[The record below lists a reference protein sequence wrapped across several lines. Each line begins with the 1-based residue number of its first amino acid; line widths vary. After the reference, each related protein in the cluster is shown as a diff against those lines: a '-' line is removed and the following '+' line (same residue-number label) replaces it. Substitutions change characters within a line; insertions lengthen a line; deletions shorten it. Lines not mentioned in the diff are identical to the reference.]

1 MAADLIEV
9 FRKFKNIV
17 MEEIEKEKKAALPS
31 QLLITTIC
39 HPMEYAKVLI
49 QLGFEPLPPRRS
61 TTLFGRPAMIL
72 PNVFQYI
79 KYIKAQDGF
88 FGCYRGLSA
97 RLLGLIASSQL
108 TSKVIYA
115 CGIDLPEIN
124 DPPNIITDE
133 EPVAEDYI
141 KLGRRDMIMHTAA
154 VIVSYPFHVV
164 SVRMMASFIGKE
176 EEYCSLISAIISVYR
191 DDGIRGFFHG
201 IVPKL
206 VGDLTCAAVTGVL
219 AYYVNK
225 YFVKTKDLRYY
236 TVPFLTFITSTV
248 TYPLVVV
255 STCMAVT
262 GCSLTAGN
270 PPNMPKYP
278 HWQKCWQDLVRN
290 KQHKR
295 GSSLIFRY
303 YIAPVAAL

>member
-1 MAADLIEV
+1 MD
-9 FRKFKNIV
+9 
-17 MEEIEKEKKAALPS
+17 EIEREKISALPS
-31 QLLITTIC
+31 QLLVTTIC

-49 QLGFEPLPPRRS
+49 QLGYEPLAPRRS

-79 KYIKAQDGF
+79 KYIKSSDGF

-97 RLLGLIASSQL
+97 RVIGLVASSQL
-108 TSKVIYA
+108 TSKVIHG

-124 DPPNIITDE
+124 DPPNIVNDE
-133 EPVAEDYI
+133 EPKMDDYI
-141 KLGRRDMIMHTAA
+141 KLGRRDMIMHTAS

-176 EEYCSLISAIISVYR
+176 EGYSSLVGAIVSIYK
-191 DDGIRGFFHG
+191 DDGILGFFHG
-201 IVPKL
+201 IIPKL
-206 VGDLTCAAVTGVL
+206 LGDLTCVAVTGVL

-225 YFVKTKDLRYY
+225 YVVKTKEWRYY
-236 TVPFLTFITSTV
+236 TVPFLTFVTSTI
-248 TYPLVVV
+248 TYPLTVV
-255 STCMAVT
+255 STCMAVA
-262 GCSLTAGN
+262 GSSLKAGR
-270 PPNMPKYP
+270 PPLMPEYTS
-278 HWQKCWQDLVRN
+278 WQACWRDLVRN

-303 YIAPVAAL
+303 YIAPIAAMQ

>member
-1 MAADLIEV
+1 MD
-9 FRKFKNIV
+9 
-17 MEEIEKEKKAALPS
+17 EIEKEKKAALPS

-176 EEYCSLISAIISVYR
+176 EEYSSLISAIISVYK

-225 YFVKTKDLRYY
+225 HLVKTKDLRYY
-236 TVPFLTFITSTV
+236 TVPFLTFITSTL

-262 GCSLTAGN
+262 GCSLRAGC

-303 YIAPVAAL
+303 YIAPIAALQ

>member
-1 MAADLIEV
+1 MDEV
-9 FRKFKNIV
+9 
-17 MEEIEKEKKAALPS
+17 EKEKIAALPS
-31 QLLITTIC
+31 QLLVTTIC

-49 QLGFEPLPPRRS
+49 QLGYEPMSPRRS

-79 KYIKAQDGF
+79 TYIKATDGYL
-88 FGCYRGLSA
+88 GCYKGLSA
-97 RLLGLIASSQL
+97 RILGLVASSQL

-115 CGIDLPEIN
+115 IGIDLPEIN
-124 DPPNIITDE
+124 DPPNIVTDD
-133 EPVAEDYI
+133 EPKMEDYI
-141 KLGRRDMIMHTAA
+141 KLGRRDMIMQTAS

-176 EEYCSLISAIISVYR
+176 EDYSTLVGAVVSIYR

-206 VGDLTCAAVTGVL
+206 LADLTCVAVTGAL
-219 AYYVNK
+219 AYFVNK
-225 YFVKTKDLRYY
+225 YIVKTKELRYY
-236 TVPFLTFITSTV
+236 TIPLLTFVTSTL
-248 TYPLVVV
+248 TYPFVVV
-255 STCMAVT
+255 STCMAVA
-262 GCSLTAGN
+262 GSSLKAGN
-270 PPNMPKYP
+270 PPAMPNYP
-278 HWQKCWQDLVRN
+278 SWQACWSDLVRN

-303 YIAPVAAL
+303 YIAPISALQ

>member
-1 MAADLIEV
+1 
-9 FRKFKNIV
+9 
-17 MEEIEKEKKAALPS
+17 MEEIEKEKITALHS
-31 QLLITTIC
+31 QLLVTTIF

-49 QLGFEPLPPRRS
+49 QLGYEPLPPRRS

-79 KYIKAQDGF
+79 KFIKASDGY

-97 RLLGLIASSQL
+97 RILGLIASSQL
-108 TSKVIYA
+108 SSKVISV
-115 CGIDLPEIN
+115 CGIDLPEIS
-124 DPPNIITDE
+124 DPPNIITDD
-133 EPVAEDYI
+133 EPKLEDYV
-141 KLGRRDMIMHTAA
+141 KMGRRDMIMHTAS

-176 EEYCSLISAIISVYR
+176 EDYNTLLGAVVSIYK
-191 DDGIRGFFHG
+191 DDGILGFFHG
-201 IVPKL
+201 LIPKL
-206 VGDLTCAAVTGVL
+206 LGDLTCIAVTGVL

-225 YFVKTKDLRYY
+225 YIVKTKDLRYY
-236 TVPFLTFITSTV
+236 TVPILTFITSTL

-255 STCMAVT
+255 STCMAVA
-262 GCSLTAGN
+262 GSSLKAGN
-270 PPNMPKYP
+270 PPAMPIYTS
-278 HWQKCWQDLVRN
+278 WQACWKDLLRN

-303 YIAPVAAL
+303 YIAPIAAMQ

>member
-1 MAADLIEV
+1 MD
-9 FRKFKNIV
+9 
-17 MEEIEKEKKAALPS
+17 EIEKEKIAALPS
-31 QLLITTIC
+31 QLLVTTIC

-49 QLGFEPLPPRRS
+49 QLGYEPMAPRRS

-79 KYIKAQDGF
+79 KYIKTQDGF

-97 RLLGLIASSQL
+97 RVLGLIASSQL
-108 TSKVIYA
+108 SAKAIHA
-115 CGIDLPEIN
+115 CGIDLPEIT
-124 DPPNIITDE
+124 DPPNIVNDE
-133 EPVAEDYI
+133 EPKVEDYI
-141 KLGRRDMIMHTAA
+141 KLGRRDLIMHAA
-154 VIVSYPFHVV
+154 SVIVSYPFHVV

-176 EEYCSLISAIISVYR
+176 EEYSSLIGAIVSIYR

-201 IVPKL
+201 IIPKL
-206 VGDLTCAAVTGVL
+206 LGDLTCVAATAVM

-225 YFVKTKDLRYY
+225 YLVKTKDLRYY
-236 TVPFLTFITSTV
+236 TVPLLTFVTSTI

-255 STCMAVT
+255 STCMAVA
-262 GCSLTAGN
+262 GCSLKAGN
-270 PPNMPKYP
+270 PPLMPVYP
-278 HWQKCWQDLVRN
+278 SWQTCWRDLLRN

-303 YIAPVAAL
+303 YIAPIAVLQ

>member
-1 MAADLIEV
+1 MD
-9 FRKFKNIV
+9 
-17 MEEIEKEKKAALPS
+17 EIDKEKVAALHS

-49 QLGFEPLPPRRS
+49 QLGYEPLPPRRS

-79 KYIKAQDGF
+79 KYIKKSDGF

-97 RLLGLIASSQL
+97 KVLGLIASSQL

-124 DPPNIITDE
+124 DPPNIVNDDE
-133 EPVAEDYI
+133 PKIEDYY
-141 KLGRRDMIMHTAA
+141 KLCRRDMIMHTAS

-176 EEYCSLISAIISVYR
+176 EEYSSLLGTIISIYR
-191 DDGIRGFFHG
+191 DDGLLGFLHG

-206 VGDLTCAAVTGVL
+206 LGDLTCVAITGIM
-219 AYYVNK
+219 AYFVNK
-225 YFVKTKDLRYY
+225 YLVKTKDLRYY
-236 TVPFLTFITSTV
+236 TVPLLTFVTSTV

-255 STCMAVT
+255 STCMAVAGST
-262 GCSLTAGN
+262 LRAGN
-270 PPNMPKYP
+270 PPLMPVYP
-278 HWQKCWQDLVRN
+278 SWYACWRELGRN

-303 YIAPVAAL
+303 YIAPIAAMQ

>member
-1 MAADLIEV
+1 MD
-9 FRKFKNIV
+9 
-17 MEEIEKEKKAALPS
+17 EIEKEKIAALPS
-31 QLLITTIC
+31 QLLVTTIC

-49 QLGFEPLPPRRS
+49 QLGYEPLAPRRS

-79 KYIKAQDGF
+79 KFIKTSDGF

-97 RLLGLIASSQL
+97 RVLGLVASSQL

-115 CGIDLPEIN
+115 IGIDLPEIS
-124 DPPNIITDE
+124 DPPNIVTDE
-133 EPVAEDYI
+133 EPKIEDYI
-141 KLGRRDMIMHTAA
+141 KLGRRDMIMHTAS

-176 EEYCSLISAIISVYR
+176 EDYCSLIGAIAAIYR

-206 VGDLTCAAVTGVL
+206 LGDLTCVAVTGVL

-225 YFVKTKDLRYY
+225 YLVKTKDLRYY
-236 TVPFLTFITSTV
+236 TVPLLTFVTSTL

-255 STCMAVT
+255 STCMAVA
-262 GCSLTAGN
+262 GSSLSAGN
-270 PPNMPKYP
+270 PPAMPKYP
-278 HWQKCWQDLVRN
+278 SWQACWRDLLRN

-303 YIAPVAAL
+303 YIAPIVALQ

>member
-1 MAADLIEV
+1 ME
-9 FRKFKNIV
+9 RKHKSH
-17 MEEIEKEKKAALPS
+17 LY
-31 QLLITTIC
+31 QLLSQ
-39 HPMEYAKVLI
+39 ALD
-49 QLGFEPLPPRRS
+49 RDRS

-79 KYIKAQDGF
+79 KHIKTSDGF

-97 RLLGLIASSQL
+97 KVLGLIASSQL

-124 DPPNIITDE
+124 DPPNIVTDE
-133 EPVAEDYI
+133 EPKIEDYY
-141 KLGRRDMIMHTAA
+141 KLCRRDMVMHTAS

-176 EEYCSLISAIISVYR
+176 EDYCSLFGTIAAIYR
-191 DDGIRGFFHG
+191 DDGILGFLHG

-206 VGDLTCAAVTGVL
+206 LGDLTCVAVTGIL

-225 YFVKTKDLRYY
+225 YLVKTKDLRYY
-236 TVPFLTFITSTV
+236 TVPLLTFVTSTL

-255 STCMAVT
+255 STCMAVA
-262 GCSLTAGN
+262 GSSLKAGN
-270 PPNMPKYP
+270 PPLMPAYP
-278 HWQKCWQDLVRN
+278 SWQSCWRDLLRN

-303 YIAPVAAL
+303 YIAPIAAMQ

>member
-1 MAADLIEV
+1 MD
-9 FRKFKNIV
+9 
-17 MEEIEKEKKAALPS
+17 EIEKEKIAALPS
-31 QLLITTIC
+31 QLLVTTIC

-49 QLGFEPLPPRRS
+49 QLGYEPLPPRRS
-61 TTLFGRPAMIL
+61 TTLFGRQAMIL

-79 KYIKAQDGF
+79 KYIKTSDGF

-97 RLLGLIASSQL
+97 RALGLIASSQL
-108 TSKVIYA
+108 TSKVIHA

-124 DPPNIITDE
+124 DPPNIITDD
-133 EPVAEDYI
+133 EPKAEDYF
-141 KLGRRDMIMHTAA
+141 KLGRRDMIMHTAS

-176 EEYCSLISAIISVYR
+176 EDYSSLLSAIVSVYR
-191 DDGIRGFFHG
+191 DDGILGFFHG

-206 VGDLTCAAVTGVL
+206 LGDLTCVAVTGVL

-225 YFVKTKDLRYY
+225 YLVKTKDLRYY
-236 TVPFLTFITSTV
+236 TVPLLTFVTSTV

-255 STCMAVT
+255 STCMAVA

-270 PPNMPKYP
+270 PPVMPKYP
-278 HWQKCWQDLVRN
+278 SWTMCWRDLLRN

-303 YIAPVAAL
+303 YIAPIAAMQ

>member
-1 MAADLIEV
+1 MD
-9 FRKFKNIV
+9 
-17 MEEIEKEKKAALPS
+17 EIEKEKIAALPS
-31 QLLITTIC
+31 QLLVTTIC

-97 RLLGLIASSQL
+97 RILGLVASSQL

-115 CGIDLPEIN
+115 CGINLPEIN
-124 DPPNIITDE
+124 DPPNIITDD

-154 VIVSYPFHVV
+154 VVVSYPFHVV
-164 SVRMMASFIGKE
+164 SVRMMASFVGKE
-176 EEYCSLISAIISVYR
+176 EEYSSLISAIISVYK

-206 VGDLTCAAVTGVL
+206 IGDLTCVAVTGVL

-225 YFVKTKDLRYY
+225 YLVKTKDLRYY
-236 TVPFLTFITSTV
+236 TVPILTFVTSTV
-248 TYPLVVV
+248 TYPLMVV

-262 GCSLTAGN
+262 GCSLRAGC
-270 PPNMPKYP
+270 PPNMAKYP

-303 YIAPVAAL
+303 YIAPVAALQ

>member
-1 MAADLIEV
+1 
-9 FRKFKNIV
+9 

-108 TSKVIYA
+108 TSRVVYA

-124 DPPNIITDE
+124 DPPNIVTDE

-141 KLGRRDMIMHTAA
+141 KLGRRDIIMHTAA
-154 VIVSYPFHVV
+154 VVVSYPFHVV

-176 EEYCSLISAIISVYR
+176 EEYSSLLSAIVSVYR

-206 VGDLTCAAVTGVL
+206 LGDLTCAAVTGVL

-225 YFVKTKDLRYY
+225 HLVKTKDLRYY
-236 TVPFLTFITSTV
+236 TVPFLTFITSTL

-262 GCSLTAGN
+262 GCSLRAGC

-303 YIAPVAAL
+303 YIAPIAALQ

>member
-1 MAADLIEV
+1 MD
-9 FRKFKNIV
+9 
-17 MEEIEKEKKAALPS
+17 EIEKEKKAALPS
-31 QLLITTIC
+31 QLLITTVC

-88 FGCYRGLSA
+88 IGCYRGLSA

-108 TSKVIYA
+108 TSKVISA

-141 KLGRRDMIMHTAA
+141 KLGRRDMIMHTAS

-176 EEYCSLISAIISVYR
+176 EEYSSLLSAIISVYK

-225 YFVKTKDLRYY
+225 HLVKTKDLRYY

-262 GCSLTAGN
+262 GCSLRAGC

-303 YIAPVAAL
+303 YIAPIAALQ

>member
-1 MAADLIEV
+1 MD
-9 FRKFKNIV
+9 
-17 MEEIEKEKKAALPS
+17 EIEKEKIAALPS
-31 QLLITTIC
+31 QLLVTTIC
-39 HPMEYAKVLI
+39 HPMEYAKILI
-49 QLGFEPLPPRRS
+49 QLGYEPLPPRRS

-79 KYIKAQDGF
+79 KYIKASDGF

-97 RLLGLIASSQL
+97 RVLGLIASSQL

-124 DPPNIITDE
+124 DPPNIITDD
-133 EPVAEDYI
+133 EPKPEDYFR
-141 KLGRRDMIMHTAA
+141 LGRRDMIMHTAA

-176 EEYCSLISAIISVYR
+176 EDYSSLLGAVVSVYR
-191 DDGIRGFFHG
+191 DDGLLGFFHG
-201 IVPKL
+201 LVPKL
-206 VGDLTCAAVTGVL
+206 LGDLTCVAVTGVL

-225 YFVKTKDLRYY
+225 YLVKTKDLRYY
-236 TVPFLTFITSTV
+236 TVPLLTFVTSTL

-255 STCMAVT
+255 STCMAVA
-262 GCSLTAGN
+262 GCSLKAGN
-270 PPNMPKYP
+270 PPIMPKYP
-278 HWQKCWQDLVRN
+278 SWQACWRELLRN

-303 YIAPVAAL
+303 YIAPIAAMQ